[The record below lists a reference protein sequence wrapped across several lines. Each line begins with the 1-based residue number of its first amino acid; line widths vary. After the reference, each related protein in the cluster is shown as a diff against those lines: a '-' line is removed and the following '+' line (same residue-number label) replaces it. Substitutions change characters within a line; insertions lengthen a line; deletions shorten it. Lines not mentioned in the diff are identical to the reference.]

1 MSILYIRARPIV
13 AFDATNPQHRE
24 WYHVF
29 VTKRSWGHCPVR
41 FMVEGLNTDL
51 LSHINSQMMAWYIDQ
66 EFKNGKQKA
75 KTTNSAKPKSKGTLR
90 TVRRKQSV
98 QTKADKKSTTV

>member
-13 AFDATNPQHRE
+13 AFDATKKQHRE
-24 WYHVF
+24 WYYTF
-29 VTKRSWGHCPVR
+29 VTNRSWGHCPVR

-51 LSHINSQMMAWYIDQ
+51 LSHINSQMMDWYIHQ
-66 EFKNGKQKA
+66 EFKNGTP
-75 KTTNSAKPKSKGTLR
+75 KTKTKNSAKPESKSPLR

-98 QTKADKKSTTV
+98 QA